1 MNQSPHA
8 VVIGALN
15 LDIIIKGLPKFAE
28 PGEQVNGRSIT
39 LSPGGKGRNIA
50 VMLAAWLAPGQVSMV
65 SKFVQDRYG
74 LYHIPLQSLK
84 EAHVQTD
91 SIILETNRLDDLPT
105 LAVFL
110 NTLDGQRANYYLPG
124 ENETLSPDILEKAR
138 PLLQKLA
145 DNNGFLVLSLE
156 MPLPTA
162 THALSIAA
170 ELGIRVMLDPGG
182 QPPELAMD
190 TTLLFAQPI
199 YLIKPNVDEA
209 SRLTGLLVHDLVS
222 AQQAANQM
230 LSKGIKNVLITHG
243 ENGAYAFTSSQSW
256 HISAPNLDIP
266 PHADATGCGDQVLA
280 VLCAEMLNGRSF
292 EVAAYKAARAGSIQ
306 FCQAGLTPVSPN
318 HPQL

>member
-1 MNQSPHA
+1 MNQLPHV

-28 PGEQVNGRSIT
+28 PGEQVNGRSVE

-50 VMLAAWLAPGQVSMV
+50 VMVAAWLAPGQVSMV
-65 SKFVQDRYG
+65 SKLVQDRYG
-74 LYHIPLQSLK
+74 LYHIPMQSLT
-84 EAHVQTD
+84 EAHIQTD
-91 SIILETNRLDDLPT
+91 FVIQEPDRADDLPT

-138 PLLQKLA
+138 PLFQQLA

-156 MPLPTA
+156 MPLTTA
-162 THALSIAA
+162 CYALSIAA
-170 ELGIRVMLDPGG
+170 ELGIKVMLDPGG

-190 TTLLFAQPI
+190 TTLLFANPV

-209 SRLTGLLVHDLVS
+209 SRLTGLPVCDLVS
-222 AQQAANQM
+222 AQQAANHL

-256 HISAPNLDIP
+256 HISTPNLDNP
-266 PHADATGCGDQVLA
+266 PQAEATGCGDQVLA
-280 VLCAEMLNGRSF
+280 VLCAEILHGRSF
-292 EVAAYKAARAGSIQ
+292 EEAAHKAVRAGSIQ
-306 FCQAGLTPVSPN
+306 FCQAGLTPVPPN